1 MNLRNSFAHSQIR
14 ISLLSMAQSSR
25 FWQTT
30 TAVGLFV
37 GYSGY
42 YLCRSNLAV
51 ATPLIIQE
59 FGSQGIDK
67 EMMGKIA
74 SAGVIAYAVGK
85 VISGMVGD
93 AIGGKRVFLFGM
105 LASVLATF
113 LFGLGAGV
121 SVFVAAWIFNR
132 AVQSMGWGG
141 LVKITAHWF
150 SYRSYGKVMGLL
162 SLSYLFGDIVAK
174 LWLGQLIRW
183 GLGWQSLFFVSGG
196 TLFAIA
202 LICVWTVKNDPESMG
217 FAPPEISPNSLLK
230 ETHTQEKTP
239 LLGILRT
246 YFGSLSFILLL
257 VMSFGLT
264 AIREAFNFWLPT
276 YLFEVASLSK
286 GAASQFSSLYPIF
299 GMVSILLAGFLSDTA
314 LHGKRGIVILL
325 GCVPM
330 TFVLLLMA
338 ADLKGQIVPLVLS
351 SLVGLLLL
359 GPYSFLAGAMSMDLG
374 GRKGSATAV
383 GLVDGVGYLGGTL
396 SLWLTGR
403 LAQYNGWNSA
413 FVALAILTGLT
424 ALAAALFYWT
434 QERQKA
440 KLPQPQP
447 FS

>member
-1 MNLRNSFAHSQIR
+1 MAKSF
-14 ISLLSMAQSSR
+14 R

-30 TAVGLFV
+30 TAVGLFI

-67 EMMGKIA
+67 EMMGRIA
-74 SAGVIAYAVGK
+74 SAGVSAYAIGK
-85 VISGMVGD
+85 VINGMIGD
-93 AIGGKRVFLFGM
+93 AVGGKQVFVFGM
-105 LASVLATF
+105 LASVIAT
-113 LFGLGAGV
+113 LIFGFSTGEAI
-121 SVFVAAWIFNR
+121 FFTAWIFNR

-141 LVKITAHWF
+141 LVKITTHWF
-150 SYRSYGKVMGLL
+150 SYRNYGKVMGLL

-174 LWLGQLIRW
+174 LWLGQLIHW
-183 GLGWQSLFFVSGG
+183 GLDWQLLFFVAGG
-196 TLFAIA
+196 TLFIISLGCLWA
-202 LICVWTVKNDPESMG
+202 VKNDPESMG
-217 FAPPEISPNSLLK
+217 FPPPEVNPNNLLK
-230 ETHTQEKTP
+230 EEENQEKPSLAT
-239 LLGILRT
+239 ILAT
-246 YFGSLSFILLL
+246 YFSSLSFILLL

-276 YLFEVASLSK
+276 YLFEVAHMSE
-286 GAASQFSSLYPIF
+286 GTASQFSSLYPIF
-299 GMVSILLAGFLSDTA
+299 GMVSILVAGFLSDST
-314 LHGKRGIVILL
+314 LSGKRGLVILF

-330 TFVLLLMA
+330 TLVLALMA
-338 ADLKGQIVPLVLS
+338 ADLSGQLVPLILS

-396 SLWLTGR
+396 SVWLTGR

-413 FVALAILTGLT
+413 FVVLAVITGFT
-424 ALAAALFYWT
+424 AVAAGLFYWT
-434 QERQKA
+434 QERRKMQVSA
-440 KLPQPQP
+440 
-447 FS
+447 

>member
-1 MNLRNSFAHSQIR
+1 MRSHQ
-14 ISLLSMAQSSR
+14 

-30 TAVGLFV
+30 TAVGLFI

-59 FGSQGIDK
+59 FGSQGVDK

-74 SAGVIAYAVGK
+74 SSGVIAYAFGK
-85 VISGMVGD
+85 VISGMIGD
-93 AIGGKRVFLFGM
+93 TIGGKRVFLVGM
-105 LASVLATF
+105 LASVLAT
-113 LFGLGAGV
+113 LWFGFGAGIG
-121 SVFVAAWIFNR
+121 VFFTAWIINR

-141 LVKITAHWF
+141 LVKITAQWF

-183 GLGWQSLFFVSGG
+183 GLDWQQLFFVAAGM
-196 TLFAIA
+196 LLLIAIA
-202 LICVWTVKNDPESMG
+202 NLWMVKNDPESLG
-217 FAPPEISPNSLLK
+217 FATPEINPNSLLK
-230 ETHTQEKTP
+230 DATEEEKKAP
-239 LLGILRT
+239 LREILLT
-246 YFGSLSFILLL
+246 YFSSLSFILLL
-257 VMSFGLT
+257 IMSFGLT

-276 YLFEVASLSK
+276 YLFEVAGMSE

-299 GMVSILLAGFLSDTA
+299 GMVSIIGAGFLSDTI
-314 LHGKRGIVILL
+314 LRGKRGIVILI
-325 GCVPM
+325 GCLPM
-330 TFVLLLMA
+330 TLVLLLMA
-338 ADLKGQIVPLVLS
+338 TSLKGQLLPLVLS

-383 GLVDGVGYLGGTL
+383 GFVDGVGYLGGTL

-403 LAQYNGWNSA
+403 LAQYSGWNSA
-413 FVALAILTGLT
+413 FVVLAVIT
-424 ALAAALFYWT
+424 ALTTVAAGIYYWT
-434 QERQKA
+434 QERK
-440 KLPQPQP
+440 KIV
-447 FS
+447 STM

>member
-1 MNLRNSFAHSQIR
+1 MKHQNSVALSQTR
-14 ISLLSMAQSSR
+14 ILSFLFCMAQSFR

-30 TAVGLFV
+30 TAVGLFI

-74 SAGVIAYAVGK
+74 SAGVSAYAVGK
-85 VISGMVGD
+85 VINGMIGD
-93 AIGGKRVFLFGM
+93 AVGGRQVFIFGM
-105 LASVLATF
+105 LASVLATVV
-113 LFGLGAGV
+113 FGLGMGSA
-121 SVFVAAWIFNR
+121 VFFMAWIFNR

-150 SYRSYGKVMGLL
+150 SYRNYGKVMGLL

-183 GLGWQSLFFVSGG
+183 GADWQSLFFIAGG
-196 TLFAIA
+196 TLFLIA
-202 LICVWTVKNDPESMG
+202 LGCLWAVKNDPESMG
-217 FAPPEISPNSLLK
+217 FAPPEINPNSLLK
-230 ETHTQEKTP
+230 EAKSQEKTSLATI
-239 LLGILRT
+239 LLT
-246 YFGSLSFILLL
+246 YFSSLSFILLL
-257 VMSFGLT
+257 IMSFGLT

-276 YLFEVASLSK
+276 YLFEVANLSE
-286 GAASQFSSLYPIF
+286 GAASQFSSLYPVF
-299 GMVSILLAGFLSDTA
+299 GMISILLAGFLSDTTLA
-314 LHGKRGIVILL
+314 GKRGIVILI
-325 GCVPM
+325 GCIPM
-330 TFVLLLMA
+330 TVVLVLMA
-338 ADLKGQIVPLVLS
+338 ADLKGQWIPLILS

-374 GRKGSATAV
+374 GRKGAATAV

-396 SLWLTGR
+396 SVWLTGR

-413 FVALAILTGLT
+413 FVALAILTGFT
-424 ALAAALFYWT
+424 ALAAGIFYWT
-434 QERQKA
+434 QERGKIVVSQ
-440 KLPQPQP
+440 
-447 FS
+447 